1 MPIWEDE
8 KYQAELQEQMVQQAR
23 RWFKNKINNII
34 EKEKGYN
41 GF

>member
-1 MPIWEDE
+1 MLICVDE
-8 KYQAELQEQMVQQAR
+8 KYQAELQEQMVQQTR
-23 RWFKNKINNII
+23 CRFKNKINNII